1 MHSGSRGSGHEG
13 SSSRSPRLPRSSKQG
28 PRKLGGASGSASKTG
43 VEAGTVVGLRSG
55 LAPGSVSGLA
65 PGSVSGPRA
74 GPSSGSGT
82 GAGTGSRNGSRSR
95 TGTWSGSGER
105 PGSGSKSG
113 TTDTGGKTMSME
125 NVQSLS
131 AAYTSSGPVYLSDRD
146 GLGSSGGYPKGTMTL
161 GRNTT
166 RNTSRTSYADRTT
179 AMGSSPN
186 ITSTSL
192 GTAHSPDAYGE
203 QHTQHLQ
210 TGGPSGL
217 LRQAGRGA
225 SGLGSAV
232 GGEGLSL
239 DLQDQLRELQ
249 RENE

>member
-1 MHSGSRGSGHEG
+1 
-13 SSSRSPRLPRSSKQG
+13 
-28 PRKLGGASGSASKTG
+28 
-43 VEAGTVVGLRSG
+43 
-55 LAPGSVSGLA
+55 
-65 PGSVSGPRA
+65 
-74 GPSSGSGT
+74 
-82 GAGTGSRNGSRSR
+82 
-95 TGTWSGSGER
+95 
-105 PGSGSKSG
+105 
-113 TTDTGGKTMSME
+113 MSME

-249 RENE
+249 RENELLRRGGEGRDGREGSAVNSVKLWSPEGKRERGMRKEEGGRTSRLKDQYRSNPDETQVSPTACMNRESVV